1 MAAGIVIS
9 EPEAMMKTIADW
21 LEKVSAGAVL
31 VGLFQND
38 LWAIAISFGALS
50 GSVYINR
57 RFL

>member
-1 MAAGIVIS
+1 
-9 EPEAMMKTIADW
+9 MKTIADW